1 MSMAGAA
8 PKIPDSAPAPWPQPE
23 NWPAAKV
30 RQTFIDYFKE
40 TEGFEHTFWPSSGV
54 IPFDDDTLLF
64 ANAVSPLSVSPYAC
78 APWTSH
84 GLEGLPETTI
94 CRALQNLALIDRV

>member
-1 MSMAGAA
+1 MSMANSV
-8 PKIPDSAPAPWPQPE
+8 PKIPDTAPAKWPQPE

-30 RQTFIDYFKE
+30 RQTYIEYFQK

-64 ANAVSPLSVSPYAC
+64 ANAVSLVGQAVGVDGGAVGWGC
-78 APWTSH
+78 WK
-84 GLEGLPETTI
+84 LR
-94 CRALQNLALIDRV
+94 CK